1 MVDAFRERLD
11 VVFISNM
18 DSAVRFYRDILGM
31 RLTNRYDPHW
41 ATVEAGNKLVI
52 GLHPESPHSAP
63 PGPRGARKLG
73 RAVEDPIGQGVGRVA
88 ASGLKVT
95 GGVIRSEV
103 RIEDPDGNLIVLRED
118 ETRSTGPKQQK
129 LQEAQARS

>member
-63 PGPRGARKLG
+63 PGTPGAMMLG
-73 RAVEDPIGQGVGRVA
+73 LDVDEPIDQVVSRLA
-88 ASGLKVT
+88 ASGVKVK
-95 GGVIRSEV
+95 GAVIRSEV